1 MRIPSGQGP
10 AARLQPMPPNTPSGA
25 GTATLVSCQPA
36 APIADA
42 RFPRPTDEDIIDLTA
57 FHDGG
62 GADLFA
68 KVDRFLAKFDAV
80 SLRGLYL
87 WKHRLATA
95 CDRTS
100 AVQTETTSPREMIL
114 LSSNNYLGLTTHPS
128 VIAAHCD
135 AAMRFGTGSGS
146 APFASGTSVLHRQLE
161 QALACRKHTEDCMLF
176 SSGYAANLG
185 VITALARTSDTIFID
200 RLAHASIID
209 GARASGARV
218 RFFHHNDVADLDR
231 KLMRQGTGGGATL
244 VVVDAVYSMDGDI
257 ARLPDLLG
265 VSRRHG
271 AVLLVDEAHSTG
283 VLGPHGSGI
292 AEHFGEDHDFLVTGT
307 MSKALASVGGF
318 FAGPRKVVEYVR
330 HYARSAMFSTALP
343 PSAPATALAALQVI
357 DEEPERI
364 ARLGQRSRQLR
375 DDLIAT
381 GLPVGPTES
390 PIVPVII
397 GDQPRLLAMARR
409 LEDLGVHASCVFYP
423 VAPRTECRLR
433 LSVTA
438 NHTPQDLSR
447 AVQAIVLAHRLAA
460 PERA

>member
-1 MRIPSGQGP
+1 MRSPSYQGP
-10 AARLQPMPPNTPSGA
+10 ASRLRPMPSNIPSGA
-25 GTATLVSCQPA
+25 GTDGPTSGQPA
-36 APIADA
+36 APIGDA
-42 RFPRPTDEDIIDLTA
+42 PFRRPTDEDIIDLTA

-62 GADLFA
+62 GTDLFE

-80 SLRGLYL
+80 NQRGLYL
-87 WKHRLATA
+87 WKHRLATG

-100 AVQTETTSPREMIL
+100 EVLTETTSPREMIL
-114 LSSNNYLGLTTHPS
+114 LSSNNYLGLTTHPR
-128 VIAAHCD
+128 VIAAHCE

-161 QALACRKHTEDCMLF
+161 HALADHKHAEDCMLF

-185 VITALARTSDTIFID
+185 VISALARTSDTIFID

-218 RFFHHNDVADLDR
+218 RFFQHNDVADLDR
-231 KLMRQGTGGGATL
+231 RLARQEAGGATL

-257 ARLPDLLG
+257 ARLPELLG
-265 VSRRHG
+265 VIRRHG
-271 AVLLVDEAHSTG
+271 AVLLVDEAHATG
-283 VLGPHGSGI
+283 VLGQHGSGI
-292 AEHFGEDHDFLVTGT
+292 AEHFGEDRNFLVTGT
-307 MSKALASVGGF
+307 MSKALASIGGF

-343 PSAPATALAALQVI
+343 PSAAATALAALQVM

-364 ARLGQRSRQLR
+364 ARLGRRSRQLR
-375 DDLIAT
+375 DELIAT

-397 GDQPRLLAMARR
+397 GDQPRLLAMARG

-447 AVQAIVLAHRLAA
+447 AVQAIVLAHGMAA
-460 PERA
+460 PEPA